1 MRSKTTSRNLLMR
14 THNGISAINIDINDI
29 PDQLLIDT
37 SVWIF
42 TVGPQ
47 ADPNDHISAV
57 YSDLL
62 AKVIK
67 RNSQIIVTPQILSEF
82 FNVTVGYFK
91 RKHDKS
97 MSNKDYR
104 RSADYKKNLPAI
116 LAYLNSLIST
126 PNISFIA
133 ENDVAPLLSFV
144 NDDLDFNDNSY
155 VQLCLKTGCAIVTH
169 DGDFKY
175 CGCLTISA
183 NPVLC

>member
-1 MRSKTTSRNLLMR
+1 MR
-14 THNGISAINIDINDI
+14 THNGISAYKIDIDAI
-29 PDQLLIDT
+29 PNQVLIDT

-47 ADPNDHISAV
+47 ADPNDPTSAV
-57 YSDLL
+57 YSELL
-62 AKVIK
+62 AKIIR
-67 RNSQIIVTPQILSEF
+67 RNSQIIITPQILSEF

-91 RKHDKS
+91 RKYNRS

-104 RSADYKKNLPAI
+104 RSSDYKNNLSSI
-116 LAYLNSLIST
+116 LAYLNSLMST
-126 PNISFIA
+126 PNICVIA
-133 ENDVAPLLSFV
+133 EDDVSPLLSFV

-155 VQLCLKTGCAIVTH
+155 VKLCLKNGYAIVTH

-183 NPVLC
+183 NPIMY